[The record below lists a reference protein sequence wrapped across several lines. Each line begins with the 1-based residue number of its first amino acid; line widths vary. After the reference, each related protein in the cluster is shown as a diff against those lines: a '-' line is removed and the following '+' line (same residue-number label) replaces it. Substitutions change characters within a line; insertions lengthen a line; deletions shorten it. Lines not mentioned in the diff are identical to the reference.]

1 MSKKPINYKDALER
15 INEIVNTIE
24 SGDLDIDDLT
34 AMVKEATTLI
44 GACKD
49 KLQGAETDLQTSLDK
64 LN

>member
-1 MSKKPINYKDALER
+1 MSKKPINYKDALDR
-15 INEIVNTIE
+15 INEIVSTIE

-44 GACKD
+44 GVCKD

>member
-1 MSKKPINYKDALER
+1 MSNKGINYKDALNR

-34 AMVKEATTLI
+34 AMVKEATKLI

-49 KLQGAETDLQTSLDK
+49 KLHGAETDLQSSLDK